1 MNVKLRTPVRL
12 FLVLIFIYLSF
23 GYGQK
28 AIPKKIENAGT
39 AEDYPGQN
47 IVTVFDSTKVKV
59 MDSGLSYVNEHKLI
73 KVLTSQ
79 GAKQLRTMAFRYDTL
94 SAFIKI
100 KKARIYK
107 ENGEVINLDLDRDI
121 YDYPAPAHAIY
132 WGARKKMAAFGRLVP
147 GDAIE
152 IKKFR
157 KGFTYALLAQEDE
170 TKFVP
175 PMEGH
180 FYDIVK
186 FFSSHPV
193 IEQYYQVTLPRNKPI
208 QYEIYNGSL
217 QNTVLFQGDSLFYS
231 WTKKDIKPYS
241 REPNMVSPGDEE
253 TKLLISTAENWEAK
267 ARWFYS
273 VNHDYG
279 SFEVT
284 PEIKKKTMEIIS
296 GVETK
301 IEKIKKLTHWV
312 AENIRY
318 CGLSM
323 GEGEGYTLHKGSMTF
338 NDRAGVCKDKAGML
352 VTMLRAAGFESYAA
366 MTMARSRI
374 DRIPADQFNHSVTLV
389 KYKGKWKLLDPTW
402 VPGVRELW
410 SSAEQQQQYLM
421 GIPEGAGLKTTPIS
435 PPENHY
441 YKVNSK
447 SKLHE
452 NGDLEGEF
460 TIEADKQS
468 GARFRRIL
476 RGHTK
481 REWRGTFENLAYTI
495 SPKFRIK
502 DLEYTDPYD
511 LSEPM
516 QIKMEYHIPEFA
528 LSAENEIHFIPM
540 IARCIFQHPYL
551 NSIYFMNTDMENRQY
566 DFRIGSSRL
575 LEFKGEIDIPGG
587 YKVKNFPEWD
597 SVTNESAAFQAKYDK
612 GWGKIKFSEKLV
624 LKKRR
629 YKADEW
635 QDFKTAVDL
644 FKEVSETPII
654 LEK

>member
-1 MNVKLRTPVRL
+1 MRGKSDNLTRL
-12 FLVLIFIYLSF
+12 LLTILILQLAFV
-23 GYGQK
+23 YGQSN
-28 AIPKKIENAGT
+28 IPDKIEQAGC

-47 IVTVFDSTKVKV
+47 TVTIFDSTKVKV

-73 KVLTSQ
+73 KILTTR

-94 SAFIKI
+94 SAFIELKE
-100 KKARIYK
+100 ARIYK
-107 ENGEVINLDLDRDI
+107 KDGQVIELNSDDI
-121 YDYPAPAHAIY
+121 YDYPAPAHMIY
-132 WGARKKMAAFGRLVP
+132 WGARKKMAAFGRLEP
-147 GDAIE
+147 GDAVE

-157 KGFTYALLAQEDE
+157 KGFTYALLANEDE
-170 TKFVP
+170 EKFVP

-180 FYDIVK
+180 FYDIVT
-186 FFSSHPV
+186 FYSQHPV
-193 IEQYYQVTLPRNKPI
+193 LEKYYQVTLPKDKPI
-208 QYEIYNGSL
+208 QYEVYNGEL
-217 QNTVLFQGDSLFYS
+217 QGTVLFQKDKLFYS
-231 WTKKDIKPYS
+231 WTKKDIEPMQ
-241 REPNMVSPGDEE
+241 REPYMVSPKDVE
-253 TKLLISTAENWEAK
+253 TKLLLSTAADWEAK

-284 PEIKKKTMEIIS
+284 PEIKEKTEEI
-296 GVETK
+296 VADADTK
-301 IEKIKKLTHWV
+301 MEKIKKLTHWV

-323 GEGEGYTLHKGSMTF
+323 GEGEGYTLHKGQMTF
-338 NDRAGVCKDKAGML
+338 DDRAGVCKDKAGML
-352 VTMLRAAGFESYAA
+352 VTMLRAIGFESYAA

-389 KYKGKWKLLDPTW
+389 KYDGKWKLLDPTW

-441 YKVNSK
+441 YRVDSK

-452 NGDLEGEF
+452 NGTLEGTL

-481 REWRGTFENLAYTI
+481 KEWRGVFEELAYTI
-495 SPKFRIK
+495 SPKIK
-502 DLEYTDPYD
+502 IEDLEYLDPYD
-511 LSEPM
+511 LSQPM
-516 QIKMEYHIPEFA
+516 HIKMEYKVPEYA
-528 LSAENEIHFIPM
+528 LVSKGEIHFTPA
-540 IARCIFQHPYL
+540 IASCIFQHNYL
-551 NSIYFMNTDMENRQY
+551 NSIYFMNVSSESRKY

-575 LEFKGEIDIPGG
+575 LEFTGEIDLPGG
-587 YKVKNFPEWD
+587 YKPVDLPEWEKVD
-597 SVTNESAAFQAKYDK
+597 NSSAGFEANYEK

-635 QDFKTAVDL
+635 TAFKSAVEP
-644 FKEVSETPII
+644 FQKVAKTPIV